1 MPGEWPFRAEGGQRV
16 AVQARETAFSGRRWP
31 AGSTLWAGPLLGV
44 SFQAPLTAKSA
55 FFVVRGAAR
64 DTPNDGRKKDGR
76 SGAAINGIVLE
87 KVKDSA
93 AGYTAGKDVAAI
105 CLRMN
110 IS

>member
-1 MPGEWPFRAEGGQRV
+1 M
-16 AVQARETAFSGRRWP
+16 
-31 AGSTLWAGPLLGV
+31 LGV

-64 DTPNDGRKKDGR
+64 DPPNDGRKKDGR

-93 AGYTAGKDVAAI
+93 AGYTAGKIVAAI
-105 CLRMN
+105 CLKMN